1 MGNSTDVLR
10 INTTETAKNTLDEG
24 LSIPKDTKKWTF
36 GDPKEATKRKSD
48 DDSED
53 VTKRTFD
60 VSKDFT
66 KATVDR
72 TNEDAG
78 QMKSFTEM
86 FHVQKDIIKG
96 RINNSSEVNQ
106 RRSDPPK
113 DAFQKIHNTQA
124 LKDTIGRGLYPLKDS
139 FQKVFDG
146 SKDATKRNFHASKGI
161 ATTRFNL
168 LKSPKVKFGLL
179 KDSTKSFKHHIK
191 NNNNNNKQQQ
201 QQQQHNPNSML
212 HQHKQALK
220 TRQQYN
226 NNNKKISHKQNKH
239 QHQHQKQAILVNK
252 KLQKP
257 ASKINKNISRKNIT
271 SWSIS
276 DESENIGDQVPS
288 SNYGTRR
295 DGYHGFHELPV
306 PLSNANPFLHEGT
319 HTTSPIFGG
328 GDKML
333 TSGSSV
339 TNEDVYETSIDHPS
353 CHPTPCQLN
362 SLPNHQ
368 NSIES
373 LENSFTDI
381 GGDHFGN
388 TMSNYDNDYA
398 GSIDDG
404 FGRISDGKLLSK
416 SNEETQLLSQAK
428 NLMRNSKMMAM
439 QANAL
444 ENKAML
450 LDHKDVNF
458 DDIGVDGLL
467 SQSTGN
473 NYY

>member
-1 MGNSTDVLR
+1 MIKWKQDLYEKFIMGNSTDVLR
-10 INTTETAKNTLDEG
+10 INTTETAKNTFDEG

-179 KDSTKSFKHHIK
+179 KDSTTSFKHHIK
-191 NNNNNNKQQQ
+191 NNNNNKQQ

-212 HQHKQALK
+212 HQHKQAFK

-252 KLQKP
+252 KLQKL

-306 PLSNANPFLHEGT
+306 PYPTQT
-319 HTTSPIFGG
+319 HFSM
-328 GDKML
+328 KVL
-333 TSGSSV
+333 T
-339 TNEDVYETSIDHPS
+339 
-353 CHPTPCQLN
+353 Q
-362 SLPNHQ
+362 
-368 NSIES
+368 
-373 LENSFTDI
+373 
-381 GGDHFGN
+381 
-388 TMSNYDNDYA
+388 
-398 GSIDDG
+398 
-404 FGRISDGKLLSK
+404 
-416 SNEETQLLSQAK
+416 QALFSEVVIK
-428 NLMRNSKMMAM
+428 C
-439 QANAL
+439 
-444 ENKAML
+444 
-450 LDHKDVNF
+450 
-458 DDIGVDGLL
+458 
-467 SQSTGN
+467 
-473 NYY
+473 